1 MPINPTYTPSEI
13 GYMLIT
19 GDVKGIVAPEQLLPV
34 YEQVYEQLPSIE
46 KESLFV
52 QKMKRRAD
60 QASRKYLIGLFSLE
74 SL

>member
-1 MPINPTYTPSEI
+1 GLVVVPINPTYTPSEI

-46 KESLFV
+46 RVIICAENESACRSSFKEVSDRLVF
-52 QKMKRRAD
+52 
-60 QASRKYLIGLFSLE
+60 
-74 SL
+74 